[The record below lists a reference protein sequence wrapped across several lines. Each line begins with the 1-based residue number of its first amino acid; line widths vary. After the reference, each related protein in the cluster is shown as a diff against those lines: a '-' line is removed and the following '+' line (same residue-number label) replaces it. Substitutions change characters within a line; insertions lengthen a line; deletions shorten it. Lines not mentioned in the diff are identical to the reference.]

1 MTRTGG
7 QLQFKRC
14 NLSFTLLFGARK
26 LKDKYGLAY
35 KQTLKPNGHR
45 IELQPKQSDS
55 KNAIQNRKTL
65 QQNVLTKIS
74 FFFLSNKPEVKYNT
88 INEKIQLHI
97 GFTNGL

>member
-7 QLQFKRC
+7 RLEFQRC
-14 NLSFTLLFGARK
+14 NFSFTLLFGARK

-55 KNAIQNRKTL
+55 KHAIQNRKTL
-65 QQNVLTKIS
+65 HQNILAEYP
-74 FFFLSNKPEVKYNT
+74 FFLSNEPEVKYNT